1 MNMRMSKLL
10 NTLNPAPAP
19 VVQTATAVV
28 PPASEVEISAPLSSC
43 ASASVPKP
51 NVPNADMW

>member
-1 MNMRMSKLL
+1 MRMSKLL

-28 PPASEVEISAPLSSC
+28 PPASEVEISAPLSSF
-43 ASASVPKP
+43 ASASAPKP